1 MNKNII
7 IATTSI
13 AAIII
18 LAVVFWQKQKYL
30 TPTNTSSNQ
39 VVYVTGGLGGDQTYT
54 VYNRLVTENKHI
66 IVSGGSNEA
75 YKENIANKLADYTK
89 KDIILIGHSFGCD
102 SIIDFYNANER
113 FNVKGVFLI
122 DPVMINWGDSS
133 IKKDPSIVYVFY
145 RTHLFG
151 PKTAKI
157 DGVLEDNVYNIDG
170 GHNDFLHKEPFLD
183 KLMELINGLQ

>member
-1 MNKNII
+1 MNKNVI
-7 IATTSI
+7 IAIASI

-18 LAVVFWQKQKYL
+18 LAAIFWPKQKYL

-39 VVYVTGGLGGDQTYT
+39 LVYITGGLGGDQTYT

-89 KDIILIGHSFGCD
+89 KDIILIGHSFGCNT
-102 SIIDFYNANER
+102 IIDFYNSNED
-113 FNVKGVFLI
+113 FNIKGVFLI
-122 DPVMINWGDSS
+122 DPVMTSWGDAS
-133 IKKDPSIVYVFY
+133 ITKDPTIVYVFY

-157 DGVLEDNVYNIDG
+157 HGVSEDNVYKVEG

-183 KLMELINGLQ
+183 KLMEIINGLH